1 MSIHELKKAVSRLS
15 KRERGEL
22 QAFLI
27 YLRHDS
33 PEWKRKTAKTIREMQ
48 AGKRVS
54 AEAIRAHIARV

>member
-1 MSIHELKKAVSRLS
+1 MSIDELKKAVSRLS
-15 KRERGEL
+15 KRERSEL

-33 PEWKRKTAKTIREMQ
+33 TEWKRKTAKTIRKMQ

-54 AEAIRAHIARV
+54 TEALRARIARD